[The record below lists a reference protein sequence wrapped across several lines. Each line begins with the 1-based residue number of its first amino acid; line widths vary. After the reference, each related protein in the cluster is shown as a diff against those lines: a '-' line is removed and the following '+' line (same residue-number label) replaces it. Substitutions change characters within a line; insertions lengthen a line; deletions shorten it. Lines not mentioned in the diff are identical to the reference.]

1 MLLKVLEYL
10 IKNNEVFTKLNLPV
24 LVTNFLSET
33 KYSSELERVYYE
45 KCKIKNKITPVSSNY
60 VFSRSSHILNEDL
73 SQLHQTDPNFITQFE
88 IWFQKKKSEIDYLK
102 SKKLD
107 QKIGSNQM
115 ETISAVLNEL
125 ERSLGLIE

>member
-1 MLLKVLEYL
+1 MKVLDYL
-10 IKNNEVFTKLNLPV
+10 IKNNEVFTKLNLPI

-33 KYSSELERVYYE
+33 KHSSELERVYYE

-88 IWFQKKKSEIDYLK
+88 IWFQKKISEIDYLK

-107 QKIGSNQM
+107 QKIGRNQM

-125 ERSLGLIE
+125 ERGLGLIE

>member
-1 MLLKVLEYL
+1 MKVLDYL
-10 IKNNEVFTKLNLPV
+10 IKINEVFTKRNLPV

-45 KCKIKNKITPVSSNY
+45 KCKIKNRITPVSSNY

-125 ERSLGLIE
+125 ERGLGLIE

>member
-1 MLLKVLEYL
+1 MKVLDYL

-115 ETISAVLNEL
+115 ETISAVLDEL
-125 ERSLGLIE
+125 ERGLGLIE

>member
-1 MLLKVLEYL
+1 MKVLDYL

-33 KYSSELERVYYE
+33 KHSSELERVYYE

-107 QKIGSNQM
+107 QKIGSNQIK
-115 ETISAVLNEL
+115 TISAVLNEL

>member
-1 MLLKVLEYL
+1 MKVLDYL
-10 IKNNEVFTKLNLPV
+10 IKNNEVFTKLNLPI

-33 KYSSELERVYYE
+33 KHSSELERMYYE

-88 IWFQKKKSEIDYLK
+88 IWFQKKISEIDYLK

-125 ERSLGLIE
+125 ERGLGLIE

>member
-1 MLLKVLEYL
+1 MKVLDYL
-10 IKNNEVFTKLNLPV
+10 IKINEVFTKRNLPV

-73 SQLHQTDPNFITQFE
+73 SQLNQTDPNFITQFE
-88 IWFQKKKSEIDYLK
+88 IWFQKKISEIDYLK

-125 ERSLGLIE
+125 ERGLGLIE

>member
-1 MLLKVLEYL
+1 LKVLDYL

-88 IWFQKKKSEIDYLK
+88 IWFQKKKLEIDYLK
-102 SKKLD
+102 SKKLE

-115 ETISAVLNEL
+115 ETISAVLDEL
-125 ERSLGLIE
+125 ERGLGLIE

>member
-1 MLLKVLEYL
+1 MKVLDYL

-33 KYSSELERVYYE
+33 RYSSELERVYYE

-73 SQLHQTDPNFITQFE
+73 SQLHQTDPKFITQFE
-88 IWFQKKKSEIDYLK
+88 IWFQKKISEIDYLK

-107 QKIGSNQM
+107 RTIGSNQM
-115 ETISAVLNEL
+115 KTISAVLKEL
-125 ERSLGLIE
+125 ERGLGLIE

>member
-1 MLLKVLEYL
+1 MKVLDYL
-10 IKNNEVFTKLNLPV
+10 IKNNEVFTKLNLPI
-24 LVTNFLSET
+24 LVSNFLSET
-33 KYSSELERVYYE
+33 KHSSELERVYYE

-73 SQLHQTDPNFITQFE
+73 SQLHQTDPNFIAQFE
-88 IWFQKKKSEIDYLK
+88 IWFQKKISEIDYLK

-107 QKIGSNQM
+107 KKIGSNQM

-125 ERSLGLIE
+125 ERGLGLIE

>member
-1 MLLKVLEYL
+1 MKVLDYL
-10 IKNNEVFTKLNLPV
+10 IKNNEVFTKFNLPV

-125 ERSLGLIE
+125 ERCLGLIE

>member
-1 MLLKVLEYL
+1 MKVLDYL
-10 IKNNEVFTKLNLPV
+10 IINNEVFTKLNLPI

-33 KYSSELERVYYE
+33 KHSSELERVYYE

-60 VFSRSSHILNEDL
+60 VFSRSSYILNEDL

-88 IWFQKKKSEIDYLK
+88 IWFQKKISEIDYLK

-115 ETISAVLNEL
+115 ETVSAVLNEL
-125 ERSLGLIE
+125 ERGLGLIE

>member
-1 MLLKVLEYL
+1 MKVLDYL
-10 IKNNEVFTKLNLPV
+10 IKNNKVFTKLNLPI

-33 KYSSELERVYYE
+33 KHSSELERVYYE

-88 IWFQKKKSEIDYLK
+88 IWFQKKNSEIDYLK

-115 ETISAVLNEL
+115 ETISAVLSEL
-125 ERSLGLIE
+125 ERGLGLIE

>member
-1 MLLKVLEYL
+1 MKVLDYL

-33 KYSSELERVYYE
+33 KYSSELERVHYE

-125 ERSLGLIE
+125 ERGLGLIE

>member
-1 MLLKVLEYL
+1 MKVFDYL
-10 IKNNEVFTKLNLPV
+10 IKNNEVFTKLNLPI

-33 KYSSELERVYYE
+33 KHSSELERVYYE

-88 IWFQKKKSEIDYLK
+88 IWFQKKISEIDYLK

-125 ERSLGLIE
+125 ERGLGLIE

>member
-1 MLLKVLEYL
+1 MKVLDYL
-10 IKNNEVFTKLNLPV
+10 IKNNEVFTKLNLPI

-33 KYSSELERVYYE
+33 KHSSELERVYYE

-88 IWFQKKKSEIDYLK
+88 IWFQKKISEIDYLK

-125 ERSLGLIE
+125 ERGLGLLE

>member
-1 MLLKVLEYL
+1 MKVLDYL
-10 IKNNEVFTKLNLPV
+10 IKNNEVFTKLNLPI

-33 KYSSELERVYYE
+33 KHSSELERVYYE

-88 IWFQKKKSEIDYLK
+88 IWFQKKKLEIDYLK
-102 SKKLD
+102 SKKLE

-115 ETISAVLNEL
+115 ETISAVLDEL
-125 ERSLGLIE
+125 ERGLGLIE

>member
-1 MLLKVLEYL
+1 MKVLDYL
-10 IKNNEVFTKLNLPV
+10 IINNEVFTKLNLPI

-33 KYSSELERVYYE
+33 KHSSELERVYYE

-88 IWFQKKKSEIDYLK
+88 IWFQKKNSEIDYLK

-125 ERSLGLIE
+125 ERGLGLIE

>member
-1 MLLKVLEYL
+1 MKVLDYL
-10 IKNNEVFTKLNLPV
+10 IKKNEVFTKINLPI

-88 IWFQKKKSEIDYLK
+88 IWFQKKISEIDYLK

-125 ERSLGLIE
+125 ERGLGLIE

>member
-1 MLLKVLEYL
+1 MKVLDYL
-10 IKNNEVFTKLNLPV
+10 IKNNEVFTKLNLPI

-33 KYSSELERVYYE
+33 KHSSELERVYYE
-45 KCKIKNKITPVSSNY
+45 KCKIKNKFTPVSSNY

-88 IWFQKKKSEIDYLK
+88 IWFQKKISEIDYLK

-125 ERSLGLIE
+125 ERGLGLIE

>member
-1 MLLKVLEYL
+1 LKVLDYL
-10 IKNNEVFTKLNLPV
+10 IKNNEVFTKLNLPI

-88 IWFQKKKSEIDYLK
+88 IWFQKKISEIDYLK

-125 ERSLGLIE
+125 ERGLGLIE

>member
-1 MLLKVLEYL
+1 MKVLDYL

-88 IWFQKKKSEIDYLK
+88 IWFQKKKLEIDYLK

-115 ETISAVLNEL
+115 ETISAVLDEL
-125 ERSLGLIE
+125 ERGLGLIE

>member
-1 MLLKVLEYL
+1 MKVLDYL

-60 VFSRSSHILNEDL
+60 VFSRSSHILNVDL

-115 ETISAVLNEL
+115 KTISAVLNEL

>member
-1 MLLKVLEYL
+1 MKVLDYL

-45 KCKIKNKITPVSSNY
+45 KCKIKNKINPVSSNY

-125 ERSLGLIE
+125 ERGLGLIE

>member
-1 MLLKVLEYL
+1 MKVLDYL

-24 LVTNFLSET
+24 LVSNFLSET

-125 ERSLGLIE
+125 ERGLGLIE

>member
-1 MLLKVLEYL
+1 MKVLDYL
-10 IKNNEVFTKLNLPV
+10 IKNNEVFTKLNLPI

-88 IWFQKKKSEIDYLK
+88 IWFQKKISEIDYLK

-125 ERSLGLIE
+125 ERGLGLIE

>member
-1 MLLKVLEYL
+1 MKVLDYL
-10 IKNNEVFTKLNLPV
+10 IKINEVFTKRNLPV

-88 IWFQKKKSEIDYLK
+88 IWFQKKISEIDYLK

-115 ETISAVLNEL
+115 ETVSAVLNEL
-125 ERSLGLIE
+125 ERGLGLIE

>member
-1 MLLKVLEYL
+1 MKVLDYL
-10 IKNNEVFTKLNLPV
+10 IKNNKVFTKLNLPI

-33 KYSSELERVYYE
+33 KHSSELERVYYE

-88 IWFQKKKSEIDYLK
+88 IWFQKKISEIDYLK

>member
-1 MLLKVLEYL
+1 MKVLDYL
-10 IKNNEVFTKLNLPV
+10 IKNNEVFTKLNLPI

-33 KYSSELERVYYE
+33 KHSSELERVYYE

-73 SQLHQTDPNFITQFE
+73 SQLHQKDPNFITQFE
-88 IWFQKKKSEIDYLK
+88 IWFQKKISEIDYLK

-125 ERSLGLIE
+125 ERGLGLIE

>member
-1 MLLKVLEYL
+1 MKVLDYL
-10 IKNNEVFTKLNLPV
+10 IKNNEVFTKLNLPI

-60 VFSRSSHILNEDL
+60 VFSKSSHILNEDL

-88 IWFQKKKSEIDYLK
+88 IWFQKKISEIDYLK

-125 ERSLGLIE
+125 ERGLGLIE

>member
-1 MLLKVLEYL
+1 MKVLDYL
-10 IKNNEVFTKLNLPV
+10 IKNNEVFTKLNLPI

-88 IWFQKKKSEIDYLK
+88 IWFQKKNSEIDYLK

-125 ERSLGLIE
+125 ERGLGLIE

>member
-1 MLLKVLEYL
+1 MKVLDYL
-10 IKNNEVFTKLNLPV
+10 IKNNEVFTKLNLPI

-73 SQLHQTDPNFITQFE
+73 SQLHQTDLNFITQFE
-88 IWFQKKKSEIDYLK
+88 IWFQKKISEIDYLK

-125 ERSLGLIE
+125 ERGLGLIE

>member
-1 MLLKVLEYL
+1 MKVLDYL
-10 IKNNEVFTKLNLPV
+10 IINNEVFTKLNLPI

-60 VFSRSSHILNEDL
+60 VFSTSSHILNDDL

-88 IWFQKKKSEIDYLK
+88 IWFQKKKTEIDYY
-102 SKKLD
+102 
-107 QKIGSNQM
+107 
-115 ETISAVLNEL
+115 T
-125 ERSLGLIE
+125 LI

>member
-1 MLLKVLEYL
+1 MKVLDYL
-10 IKNNEVFTKLNLPV
+10 IINNEVFTKLNLPI

-33 KYSSELERVYYE
+33 KHSSELERVYYE

-88 IWFQKKKSEIDYLK
+88 IWFQKKISEIDYLK

-107 QKIGSNQM
+107 QKIGSHQM
-115 ETISAVLNEL
+115 ETISAVLSEL
-125 ERSLGLIE
+125 ERGLGLIE

>member
-1 MLLKVLEYL
+1 MKVLDYL
-10 IKNNEVFTKLNLPV
+10 IKNNKVFTKLNLPI

-33 KYSSELERVYYE
+33 KHSSELERVYYE

-73 SQLHQTDPNFITQFE
+73 SQLHQTDLNFITQFE
-88 IWFQKKKSEIDYLK
+88 IWFQKKISEIDYLK

-125 ERSLGLIE
+125 ERGLGLIE

>member
-1 MLLKVLEYL
+1 MKVLNYL
-10 IKNNEVFTKLNLPV
+10 IKINEVFTKRNLPV

-45 KCKIKNKITPVSSNY
+45 KCKIKNRITPVSSNY

-125 ERSLGLIE
+125 ERGLGLIE

>member
-1 MLLKVLEYL
+1 MKVLDYL
-10 IKNNEVFTKLNLPV
+10 IKNNEVFTKLNLPI

-33 KYSSELERVYYE
+33 KHSSELERVYYE

-88 IWFQKKKSEIDYLK
+88 IWFQKKNSQIDYLK

-125 ERSLGLIE
+125 ERGLGLIE

>member
-1 MLLKVLEYL
+1 MKVLDYL
-10 IKNNEVFTKLNLPV
+10 IKNNEVFTKLNLPI

-33 KYSSELERVYYE
+33 KHSSELERVYYE

-125 ERSLGLIE
+125 ERGLGLIE

>member
-1 MLLKVLEYL
+1 MKVLDYL
-10 IKNNEVFTKLNLPV
+10 IKNNEVFTKLNLPI

-33 KYSSELERVYYE
+33 KHSKELEREYYE

-107 QKIGSNQM
+107 QKIGSHQM

-125 ERSLGLIE
+125 ERGLGLIE

>member
-1 MLLKVLEYL
+1 MKVLDYL
-10 IKNNEVFTKLNLPV
+10 IKNNEVFTKLNLPI

-33 KYSSELERVYYE
+33 KHSSELERVYYE

-88 IWFQKKKSEIDYLK
+88 IWFQKKISEIDYLK

-125 ERSLGLIE
+125 ERGLGLIE

>member
-1 MLLKVLEYL
+1 MRTYL
-10 IKNNEVFTKLNLPV
+10 NYIKQTPISSLNLR
-24 LVTNFLSET
+24 FG
-33 KYSSELERVYYE
+33 
-45 KCKIKNKITPVSSNY
+45 
-60 VFSRSSHILNEDL
+60 F
-73 SQLHQTDPNFITQFE
+73 
-88 IWFQKKKSEIDYLK
+88 KKKSEIDYLK